1 VTDGDLVVRVQAR
14 AESNLF
20 WRHLGVSVV
29 DAKPGWVRLRVPVR
43 DDIKNASG
51 APVHGGVYSALVD
64 MAVGGALGTLN
75 EASEGGVGQ
84 TTLDLN
90 VISTFLLIK
99 HSAEPLAAS
108 GRGSFVGVSSHAG
121 RDTFRFMGAYGAGK
135 AGLDMMVRVAADEL
149 GGRGIRV
156 NSVRP
161 GLTRREAPSPI
172 FGNDEI
178 MHTYREQTPLVRSG
192 VVDDCSYAVRYF
204 AGAGSA
210 WTTGQCLTIDGGME
224 LRGAPDL
231 LPAMSRFRE
240 LTEDHP

>member
-1 VTDGDLVVRVQAR
+1 MTDGDLVARVQAR

-90 VISTFLLIK
+90 VSYLSGVREGEIF
-99 HSAEPLAAS
+99 AEGRILRS
-108 GRGSFVGVSSHAG
+108 GRTIAFGEVTIS
-121 RDTFRFMGAYGAGK
+121 DGAGQTL
-135 AGLDMMVRVAADEL
+135 AV
-149 GGRGIRV
+149 GRATYMIIAK
-156 NSVRP
+156 RP
-161 GLTRREAPSPI
+161 
-172 FGNDEI
+172 
-178 MHTYREQTPLVRSG
+178 
-192 VVDDCSYAVRYF
+192 
-204 AGAGSA
+204 
-210 WTTGQCLTIDGGME
+210 
-224 LRGAPDL
+224 
-231 LPAMSRFRE
+231 
-240 LTEDHP
+240 